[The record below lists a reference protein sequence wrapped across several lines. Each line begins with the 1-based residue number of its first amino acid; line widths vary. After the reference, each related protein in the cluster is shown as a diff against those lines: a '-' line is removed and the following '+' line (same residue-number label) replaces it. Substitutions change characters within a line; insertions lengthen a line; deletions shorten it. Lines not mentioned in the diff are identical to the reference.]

1 MGLNS
6 SNMADVSVD
15 LAKMKVAD
23 LKNELKQRGLPV
35 DGKKNELVERLEEA
49 LAADDSFVG
58 ATGDGDDAEEE
69 EAEVDEDELLEGED
83 AEGDVDEKTE
93 TKLLGQKR
101 PAATPV
107 DVISP
112 NKKVCKLGKPAEPE
126 PVDKPEEEKTP
137 QEKRA
142 ERFGVPVSDTA
153 KKSARAERFGIPEKP
168 EKAAGGGG
176 NKRAPK
182 LDMTTGSTDITKL
195 KARAERFGEVSSKT
209 LKKVSELEKKKER
222 EERFKNG
229 EAEAPTTNGTASS
242 AEADEL
248 KKKRAERF

>member
-1 MGLNS
+1 MGLNR

-15 LAKMKVAD
+15 LTKMKVAD

-35 DGKKNELVERLEEA
+35 DGKKNELVERLEAA
-49 LAADDSFVG
+49 LAADGSFVG
-58 ATGDGDDAEEE
+58 EPTGDDDA
-69 EAEVDEDELLEGED
+69 DEDELLEGET
-83 AEGDVDEKTE
+83 EEVDETAE
-93 TKLLGQKR
+93 QKLLGQKR
-101 PAATPV
+101 PAAAPV

-112 NKKVCKLGKPAEPE
+112 NKKVCKLSKPAEPE
-126 PVDKPEEEKTP
+126 PVEKPEEEKTP

-142 ERFGVPVSDTA
+142 ERFGIPASDTA
-153 KKSARAERFGIPEKP
+153 KKSARAERFGIPEKVQ
-168 EKAAGGGG
+168 KAAGG

-229 EAEAPTTNGTASS
+229 EEEAPTTNGTASS

-248 KKKRAERF
+248 KKK